1 MSETSAINRR
11 ILKLALPNILSNLTV
26 PLLGIVDLTLS
37 GHLEDAYAIGAI
49 AIATTMFNLIY
60 WNFSFLRMGTTGLTA
75 QSHGAGN
82 HLAMGRNLTQS
93 LLIALMGGVFILL
106 LQQPILNLTLLI
118 LKPEGGLISYATIY
132 YDIVVWGAPA
142 VLCTLALN
150 GWLIGMQNTWYP
162 MAVSIMTNVT
172 NIAISA
178 CLVMLGGKGITG
190 IATGTLVA
198 QWLGAIS
205 LLIGAYLLYFKKNR
219 VSLPRKLEELKV
231 GLRRYFGTNLHIFL
245 RTILISL
252 ISAFFT
258 YAGSTQGALILAAN
272 ALLYQAFTFFNNF
285 VDGFAF
291 AGEAIVGH
299 YYGMKNRHLLTKSV
313 KLLIVWG
320 ATFAL
325 ITSLLYFIISEPF
338 LAFLTDKEEV
348 INIAHN
354 YLIWVYLLPV
364 LGFLAFLY
372 DGVFVGI
379 TATREMLLSM
389 LFAVAVFFALYFT
402 LPFTDVNHNL
412 WAAFVMYL
420 LARGGCQI
428 LMSRKM
434 VGLGKPFEYVYTL
447 SVGTTHLDSEEKI
460 KNYLATEF
468 PSSQFSRF
476 YITDDISEYSS
487 RKYLNSVLRVESS
500 LTLDEMIAKTKQ
512 IESQFGRKKEP
523 SGDVAL
529 DIDVV
534 LMDSQ
539 ILRNKDFNRDYFQI
553 GYNEIET
560 THHGQENY

>member
-1 MSETSAINRR
+1 MSEVSAINRR

-37 GHLEDAYAIGAI
+37 GHLEDAYAIGAV

-82 HLAMGRNLTQS
+82 HLAMGRNLMQS
-93 LLIALMGGVFILL
+93 LLIALLGGLFILL
-106 LQQPILNLTLLI
+106 LQKPILNLTLLI
-118 LKPEGGLISYATIY
+118 LKPEVGLISYATTY

-162 MAVSIMTNVT
+162 MVVSITTNVT

-178 CLVMLGGKGITG
+178 CLVILSRKGITG
-190 IATGTLVA
+190 IAFGTLVA
-198 QWLGAIS
+198 QWIGVIS
-205 LLIGAYLLYFKKNR
+205 LLTGAYLLYFKKDK
-219 VSLPRKLEELKV
+219 VSIPQKIEELKI

-272 ALLYQAFTFFNNF
+272 ALLYQSFTFFNNF

-299 YYGMKNRHLLTKSV
+299 YYGMKNRHLLRKSV
-313 KLLIVWG
+313 QLLIVWG
-320 ATFAL
+320 LGLAL
-325 ITSLLYFIISEPF
+325 FTSLLYFIISEPF

-348 INIAHN
+348 INIAQN

-364 LGFLAFLY
+364 MGFLAFLY

-389 LFAVAVFFALYFT
+389 LFAVMAFFALYFT
-402 LPFTDVNHNL
+402 LPFTDINQTL
-412 WAAFVMYL
+412 WASFVMYL

-447 SVGTTHLDSEEKI
+447 SIGTTILDSEEKI
-460 KNYLATEF
+460 KSYLATEF
-468 PSSQFSRF
+468 PDNQFSSF
-476 YITDDISEYSS
+476 YITDDVSKNSS
-487 RKYLNSVLRVESS
+487 KNYLNSVLRVKTS

-512 IESQFGRKKEP
+512 IESQFGRKKDA
-523 SGDVAL
+523 SGEVAL
-529 DIDVV
+529 DVDVV

-553 GYNEIET
+553 GYNEIKT
-560 THHGQENY
+560 IHHGQRNN

>member
-1 MSETSAINRR
+1 MSEVSAINRR

-37 GHLEDAYAIGAI
+37 GHLEDAYAIGAV

-82 HLAMGRNLTQS
+82 HLAMGRNLMQS
-93 LLIALMGGVFILL
+93 LLIALLGGIFILL
-106 LQQPILNLTLLI
+106 LQKPILNLTLLI
-118 LKPEGGLISYATIY
+118 LKPEMGLISYATTY

-162 MAVSIMTNVT
+162 MAVSILTNVT

-178 CLVMLGGKGITG
+178 CMVILARKGIAG
-190 IATGTLVA
+190 IAFGTLVA
-198 QWLGAIS
+198 QWIGVIS
-205 LLIGAYLLYFKKNR
+205 LLTGAYLLYFKKDK
-219 VSLPRKLEELKV
+219 VSIPQKIEELKI

-272 ALLYQAFTFFNNF
+272 ALLYQSFTFFNNF

-299 YYGMKNRHLLTKSV
+299 YYGMKNRHLLRKSV
-313 KLLIVWG
+313 QLLIVWG
-320 ATFAL
+320 LGLAL
-325 ITSLLYFIISEPF
+325 FTSLLYFIISESF

-348 INIAHN
+348 INIAQN

-364 LGFLAFLY
+364 MGFLAFLY

-389 LFAVAVFFALYFT
+389 LFAVMAFFALYFT
-402 LPFTDVNHNL
+402 LPFTDINQTL
-412 WAAFVMYL
+412 WASFVMYL

-428 LMSRKM
+428 FMSRKM

-447 SVGTTHLDSEEKI
+447 SIGTTILDSEEKI
-460 KNYLATEF
+460 KSYLSTEF
-468 PSSQFSRF
+468 PDNQFSSF
-476 YITDDISEYSS
+476 YITDDVSKNSS
-487 RKYLNSVLRVESS
+487 KKYLNSVLRVKTS
-500 LTLDEMIAKTKQ
+500 LTLDEMVAKTKQ
-512 IESQFGRKKEP
+512 IESQFGRKKDA
-523 SGDVAL
+523 SGEVAL
-529 DIDVV
+529 DVDVV

-553 GYNEIET
+553 GYNEIKT
-560 THHGQENY
+560 IHHGQGNN